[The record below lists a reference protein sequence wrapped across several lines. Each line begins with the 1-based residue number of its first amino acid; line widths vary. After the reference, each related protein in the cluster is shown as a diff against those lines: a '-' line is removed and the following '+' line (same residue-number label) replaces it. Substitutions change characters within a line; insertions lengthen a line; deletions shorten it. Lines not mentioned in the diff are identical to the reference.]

1 MIAKIA
7 QAVIKLILPDLYE
20 KVGNYVAKLFK
31 LPQMLDYMELPN
43 EADKRIDKLEEQFK
57 MVIEDSNPS
66 QELEE
71 RIAELELFTK
81 KIKNKKAFKKL

>member
-1 MIAKIA
+1 
-7 QAVIKLILPDLYE
+7 
-20 KVGNYVAKLFK
+20 
-31 LPQMLDYMELPN
+31 MLDYMELPN